1 MKLLVILFLVR
12 LFARINIFKLIEEKY
27 GCIGIEAA
35 RSIEIYRTKLSKIK
49 CGIDFL
55 LTCKRNN
62 LIPTFTRT
70 KSAIKVSFQLRNKIS
85 RQIID
90 AEQKNEPQKK
100 KILLNKIKKRQ
111 EELKSRVGYVTY
123 VVFYHNINKV
133 ISKKRTDWMKTHHK
147 KIENLKR
154 TQNKINSIR
163 NRPAENIIHNFSSF
177 ALSEEEKR
185 ALSFSLD
192 ENIPTKLNE
201 KKKYKPNLNHFTG
214 NFFNIQSI

>member
-90 AEQKNEPQKK
+90 AELKNKHW
-100 KILLNKIKKRQ
+100 KR
-111 EELKSRVGYVTY
+111 R
-123 VVFYHNINKV
+123 
-133 ISKKRTDWMKTHHK
+133 
-147 KIENLKR
+147 
-154 TQNKINSIR
+154 
-163 NRPAENIIHNFSSF
+163 SF
-177 ALSEEEKR
+177 
-185 ALSFSLD
+185 
-192 ENIPTKLNE
+192 
-201 KKKYKPNLNHFTG
+201 
-214 NFFNIQSI
+214 